1 MQAETPAEEDGQEQA
16 VESQWRLS
24 LAATEGLSP
33 DLQGSKVTGLIP
45 PDSPSQAE
53 STVAEPSESP
63 VPPIADAEQP
73 RKRQKV
79 NKGPLIPNPPKL
91 PPGVKGLAAEAGEG
105 VEGKWDEQ
113 QQVRKRLEEE
123 QQAMAEQ
130 KKEEANKKKQ
140 LDAKTAVEKA
150 EAKLAK
156 AKAKAAALQDKLTSR
171 KTRRKLDSEFAAVKE
186 GKDGPPATP
195 KVSKSSKAKAK
206 AKAQA
211 ARPNV
216 KLSPK
221 ADSFAKATAG
231 TSPKKTDPRKDKAV
245 AALETLRELK
255 LDGLTL
261 PTGSLTK
268 KLLAF
273 NLHHLDFPH

>member
-73 RKRQKV
+73 RKRQKA

-130 KKEEANKKKQ
+130 KKKKQ
-140 LDAKTAVEKA
+140 T
-150 EAKLAK
+150 
-156 AKAKAAALQDKLTSR
+156 R
-171 KTRRKLDSEFAAVKE
+171 KNNWMQRL
-186 GKDGPPATP
+186 
-195 KVSKSSKAKAK
+195 
-206 AKAQA
+206 
-211 ARPNV
+211 
-216 KLSPK
+216 L
-221 ADSFAKATAG
+221 
-231 TSPKKTDPRKDKAV
+231 
-245 AALETLRELK
+245 L
-255 LDGLTL
+255 
-261 PTGSLTK
+261 K
-268 KLLAF
+268 KLRL
-273 NLHHLDFPH
+273 NLQRPRPRQLHCKIN